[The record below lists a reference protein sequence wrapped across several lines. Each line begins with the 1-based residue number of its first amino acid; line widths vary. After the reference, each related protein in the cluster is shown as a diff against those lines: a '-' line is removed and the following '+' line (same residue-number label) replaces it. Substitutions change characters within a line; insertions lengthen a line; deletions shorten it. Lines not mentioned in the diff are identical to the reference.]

1 VLFRRVRELVRN
13 SGALL
18 NRKFTTL
25 AALDLLQ
32 QRLLDQIRTAV
43 RQGALALAVASLFLG
58 GGQGHTVTLPH
69 LTNGPPAAFTRQ
81 GGVDFIAKFAP
92 A

>member
-1 VLFRRVRELVRN
+1 MKLVIAATGA
-13 SGALL
+13 SGTIYL
-18 NRKFTTL
+18 
-25 AALDLLQ
+25 

-69 LTNGPPAAFTRQ
+69 LINGPPAALSRQ